1 MSTSPDQLQREIRNI
16 EDFGDSTFRRFE
28 WDLVSHYRR
37 HEEDQQWIATALTD
51 KRARIGVR
59 DRERILEILA
69 MLEHVHD
76 PFITGQ

>member
-1 MSTSPDQLQREIRNI
+1 VSTSPDQLQREIGNI

-37 HEEDQQWIATALTD
+37 HEEDQELIATALHD
-51 KRARIGVR
+51 KPRCIGVR

-69 MLEHVHD
+69 MLQHVHD
-76 PFITGQ
+76 SFITGQ